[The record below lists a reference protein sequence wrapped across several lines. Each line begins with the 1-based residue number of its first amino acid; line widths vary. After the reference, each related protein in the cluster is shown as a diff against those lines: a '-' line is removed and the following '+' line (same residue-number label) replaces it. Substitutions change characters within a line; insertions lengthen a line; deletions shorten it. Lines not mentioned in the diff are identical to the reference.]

1 MEYPRPVMS
10 VKELGELGHSVTF
23 LRELSRIDGCPCYK
37 LSPKPNSK
45 IYFYTDKLDAF
56 IEKTQKKVRR

>member
-10 VKELGELGHSVTF
+10 VKELAELGHPAQF

-37 LSPKPNSK
+37 ISTKPNAK

-56 IEKTQKKVRR
+56 IEKTQKRVRR